1 MFRSWSWCLTRR
13 TEPPM
18 QKKLLPRVSPDNCS
32 RNVYCGPLVQS
43 LRSMRPNGWRT
54 LAPSATGVSWSRHWS
69 SLCRA
74 PGRQLVRAACDRGL
88 ERLGEQLLAV
98 ISIEREALQQPVE
111 ESERRIA
118 AMKQTIGQAERSM
131 RELGFLFM
139 AEQRHLSDTFVGRH
153 KAFLRSLLPQAN
165 DEFQAALRLVPR
177 GMGTRYRRLTMRE
190 AQKVA
195 RRHVM
200 PWLQSEQEEV

>member
-1 MFRSWSWCLTRR
+1 M
-13 TEPPM
+13 
-18 QKKLLPRVSPDNCS
+18 
-32 RNVYCGPLVQS
+32 
-43 LRSMRPNGWRT
+43 
-54 LAPSATGVSWSRHWS
+54 
-69 SLCRA
+69 
-74 PGRQLVRAACDRGL
+74 RAACDRSL

-98 ISIEREALQQPVE
+98 ISMEREALQQPVE

-118 AMKQTIGQAERSM
+118 AMKQTIGQVERSM
-131 RELGFLFM
+131 RELGLLFM

-177 GMGTRYRRLTMRE
+177 GMGPRYRRLTMRE

-200 PWLQSEQEEV
+200 PWLQSEQEEAERQYRAVTVRSDILNRVQKSCGRLEVEIRKLLHEIRHIADQALSHAKTAQAAGRPQSKRPLQS